1 MGGAG
6 GAVTAVCAGVTAAA
20 AGGCVGGVHGG
31 VEPPWWGWWACRWAA
46 THACQNSAFLPYLIL
61 IELFCVVQVTPPALK
76 QSPTANP
83 WESEAHLWCAG
94 KVIASCMLTATNMM
108 V

>member
-20 AGGCVGGVHGG
+20 AGGCVRGVHGG
-31 VEPPWWGWWACRWAA
+31 VEPPWWGGGGAGWAA
-46 THACQNSAFLPYLIL
+46 THAGTPSGFFPYLIV
-61 IELFCVVQVTPPALK
+61 IELCGVVQVTLLALK
-76 QSPTANP
+76 QPPTANH
-83 WESEAHLWCAG
+83 WESEADLWCAG